1 MAYCCCSYEP
11 YGLYIT
17 KVRAVNVFSAQG
29 FQWVFSAKVVDIH
42 GGDFKKQ
49 GEESVQFGN
58 LRFWHAPGHFAA
70 RMRVS
75 NTTCEAVK
83 LCGNTVNLLPPAW
96 ESVTARSKRS

>member
-1 MAYCCCSYEP
+1 MYSLLRVFIGCSLP
-11 YGLYIT
+11 KLYQ
-17 KVRAVNVFSAQG
+17 VSDPVCG
-29 FQWVFSAKVVDIH
+29 IH
-42 GGDFKKQ
+42 GEDFKEQ

-58 LRFWHAPGHFAA
+58 VRFWHAPGRFAA

-75 NTTCEAVK
+75 NTTSEAMK